1 MKKLIII
8 ALSACISSTVFANDS
23 FSLGYAQGKFS
34 KVDTLKGLNFKYS
47 HDLDNQWG
55 FITSATYMKGD
66 SKTST
71 PATATNNRRTTSP
84 KVSILETKK
93 SQYFSLSAG
102 PTYQVNEYIKLYGT
116 LGLGVT
122 NFENTEKQTT
132 IQQQA
137 RGVSR
142 TDRTTY
148 IKQRSTSFV
157 YGAGTQ
163 INLTPNL
170 LIDLSYEGTSA
181 EYGKKKQK
189 LNAFVLGVGYKF

>member
-1 MKKLIII
+1 MKNLIII
-8 ALSACISSTVFANDS
+8 ALASCISSTVFASDS

-34 KVDTLKGLNFKYS
+34 KGDALKGANLKYS
-47 HDLDNQWG
+47 HEFDNQWG
-55 FITSATYMKGD
+55 LITSATYMKGD
-66 SKTST
+66 SKTSIPT
-71 PATATNNRRTTSP
+71 QNNRRMTSP

-132 IQQQA
+132 IQQQV

-163 INLTPNL
+163 ISLTPNL
-170 LIDLSYEGTSA
+170 LVDLSYEGSNA

-189 LNAFVLGVGYKF
+189 LNAFVIGVGYKF